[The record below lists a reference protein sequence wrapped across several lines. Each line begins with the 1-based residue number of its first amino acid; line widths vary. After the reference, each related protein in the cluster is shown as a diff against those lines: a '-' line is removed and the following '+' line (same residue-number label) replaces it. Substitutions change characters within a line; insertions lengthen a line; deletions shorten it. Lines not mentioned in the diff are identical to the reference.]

1 MNTDKKQCVLLAE
14 LLAAYGLEYAVISP
28 GSRNAPLIMA
38 FNRQGNIRCLSIP
51 DERSAGFFA
60 LGMAQQLQKPVAL
73 ICTSGTAALNYGP
86 AVAEAYYQHIPLIF
100 ITADRPV
107 EWTDQQ
113 DGQAIRQE
121 NMYSNYIGKSITLP
135 VELISDTDFRLCE
148 RKISEAF
155 YASLHPSPGPVHINV
170 PLREP
175 LYRQTNEKIQREN
188 IIRKVVPLQL
198 ISEESQEELIR
209 AWNSFSGKMI
219 ITGLLP
225 PDEKLNHSINR
236 IAEQDDVVV
245 MTETTSN
252 LYGEKLH
259 PCIDRLISGIRN
271 FENYRPDLLV
281 TIGGPLISRKVKA
294 LLRANKPA
302 EHWHVSIEEPYIDAY
317 LSLTRSIPVEPLT
330 FFNCILQKS
339 RTVNSGFSHLY
350 QELERKTS
358 QRHHEYVSSLP
369 FSDLYIFRQL
379 FFHIPVDSVVQ
390 LGNSTP
396 VRYAQLFRQEN
407 PCFHFSNRGTSGI
420 DGCCSTAAG
429 AAFISGKV
437 TTLIT
442 GDVGFFYDSN
452 FLWNN
457 HLSKDL
463 KIILIN
469 NGGGGIFRFIDGPDT
484 IGEMEPYIETPHEL
498 NAGKMAATFG
508 IPYIVCEDRDTL
520 EPALHDLYRA
530 SSTPVMLEIKTPR
543 SVNGKVLRNYFEY
556 LKHSI

>member
-14 LLAAYGLEYAVISP
+14 LLSAYGLEYAVISP

-38 FNRQGNIRCLSIP
+38 FNRQGYIRCLSIP

-60 LGMAQQLQKPVAL
+60 LGMAQQMQKPVAM

-86 AVAEAYYQHIPLIF
+86 AVAEAYYQHIPLIV

-107 EWTDQQ
+107 EWIDQQ

-121 NMYSNYIGKSITLP
+121 NMYNNFIRKSITLP
-135 VELISDTDFRLCE
+135 VELISENDIRLCE
-148 RKISEAF
+148 RRISEAF
-155 YASLHPSPGPVHINV
+155 HASLLPSAGPVHINV

-175 LYRQTNEKIQREN
+175 LYLQTNEKFQVEK
-188 IIRKVVPLQL
+188 IIRSVVPIQL
-198 ISEESQEELIR
+198 ISEESQKDLVNE
-209 AWNSFSGKMI
+209 WNSFSRKMI

-225 PDEKLNHSINR
+225 PDEKLNHLINQ

-252 LYGEKLH
+252 LHGEKLH

-271 FENYRPDLLV
+271 FEDYRPELLV

-294 LLRANKPA
+294 MLRANKPA
-302 EHWHVSIEEPYIDAY
+302 EHWHVSVEEPYIDVS
-317 LSLTRSIPVEPLT
+317 LSLTRSIPLEPMT
-330 FFNCILQKS
+330 FFNCLKKKS
-339 RTVNSGFSHLY
+339 RSVGSGFSHLY
-350 QELERKTS
+350 QELEKETS
-358 QRHHEYVSSLP
+358 RRHHEYVSSVP
-369 FSDLYIFRQL
+369 FSDLSVFRQL
-379 FFHIPVDSVVQ
+379 FCHIPGNSVVQ

-396 VRYAQLFRQEN
+396 VRYAQLFRHEN

-429 AAFISGKV
+429 AAYISGKI

-442 GDVGFFYDSN
+442 GDIGFFYDSN

-469 NGGGGIFRFIDGPDT
+469 NGGGGIFRFIDGPDS
-484 IGEMEPYIETPHEL
+484 IMELEPYIETPHEL
-498 NAGKMAATFG
+498 DAGKMAAAFG
-508 IPYIVCEDRDTL
+508 IPYILCGDPDTL
-520 EPALHDLYRA
+520 ESSLHNLYRP
-530 SSTPVMLEIKTPR
+530 SSTPVLLEIKTPR
-543 SVNGKVLRNYFEY
+543 PVNGKVLRNYFEY
-556 LKHSI
+556 LMHSV